1 MSRHTFFID
10 STPVAGEF
18 VELSRD
24 QKHHLFKVFRAVPG
38 DEIELLDGR
47 GTRAF
52 GVVDENKNILIN
64 SAVKEEKKGADLH
77 LVFALPRKNQLDLLL
92 KQSAELGVS
101 ELHPVRFERSVS
113 QGDCKERWVTLLEE
127 ACKQSKNPFL
137 PQINPV
143 CSLQEKLEEFKAR
156 NIPVVFGAI
165 RSETEK
171 TMFQNCAAWVVGPE
185 GGFTDNEEELMRS
198 FGAVPLNLGP
208 WVLRLETAASAGI
221 AVLRQLLGV
230 VLLAILFCGCS
241 PEARQDPFF
250 KKAVRAQNS
259 GNYSSALN
267 FYRRALNRHP
277 QEPAI
282 YLKLA
287 NLCDE
292 SLDDP
297 MSALFYYNC
306 YLQLMPENSADA
318 ESVQKLRDLVEQR
331 LMRQFE
337 RKYPAKPL
345 PELEKLRKENAY
357 LLKMN
362 RALGKLLSEKQQA
375 AKVQNKTE
383 TEKVKTA
390 KPQKKK
396 SRSAKKGRQ

>member
-143 CSLQEKLEEFKAR
+143 CSLHEKLEEFKAR

-241 PEARQDPFF
+241 PDARHDPFF